1 MQRLLGHKF
10 YIYAVIAYTLF
21 LTVGSLLNLSDLPQP
36 PSNFDKVV
44 HVGGY
49 FGLALLWILW
59 ELFRKPFRDKAVDIK
74 SLLLVSLM
82 VVVYGIF
89 IEFLQ
94 GILTTYRTAD
104 KWDIVANTLGVLL
117 ALGVVLVL
125 ITQTTLLKT
134 KF

>member
-10 YIYAVIAYTLF
+10 YIYAVVTYTLF
-21 LTVGSLLNLSDLPQP
+21 LTAGSLINLNDLPQP

-49 FGLALLWILW
+49 FGLALLWMLW
-59 ELFRKPFRDKAVDIK
+59 ELFRKPFRDKTIVIK
-74 SLLLVSLM
+74 RLLVVSFM
-82 VVVYGIF
+82 VIIYGIF

-104 KWDIVANTLGVLL
+104 GWDIVANTLGVLL
-117 ALGVVLVL
+117 ALGVALLL